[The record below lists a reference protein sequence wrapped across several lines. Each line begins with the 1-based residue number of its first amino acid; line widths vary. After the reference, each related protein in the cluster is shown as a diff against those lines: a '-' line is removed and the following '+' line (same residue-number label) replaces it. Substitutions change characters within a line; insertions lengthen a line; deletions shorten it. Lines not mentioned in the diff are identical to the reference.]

1 MQIEPKSQKW
11 YLQFRKTLLTNQK
24 QQEAPISGFN
34 MSPML
39 AAQKYKMEKLLWCS
53 RDDLLPSRY
62 M

>member
-11 YLQFRKTLLTNQK
+11 YLQFRKILLTNQK

-39 AAQKYKMEKLLWCS
+39 AAQKYKMEKLL
-53 RDDLLPSRY
+53 
-62 M
+62 